1 MITDFQPASIR
12 SYPCGV
18 DAPLVVKIGGATGLD
33 LDALC
38 RDIAARWHA
47 GEHIVLIHGGSDA
60 TNVLA
65 EQLGHPPRMVVS
77 PSGHTS
83 RYTDRRT
90 LEIFA
95 MATAGLNRRLVER
108 LQGLG
113 VPAWG
118 LSGIDGRALR
128 ARRKE
133 AIRVVESGRVRILRD
148 DWTGA
153 VEAADGALL
162 RMLLEGSGQGG
173 YLPVLAPLAAGE
185 QGEMLNVDGDRAAAI
200 VAAELGAETLAL
212 LSNVAGLLRGY
223 PDPDSLVESLDLDE
237 LPAAMQWAQGR
248 MKKKLLGAQEA
259 LTRGVER
266 VLIGDGRRARPIS
279 DLLAGLGTVIGAP
292 VAAANGPHH
301 GR

>member
-1 MITDFQPASIR
+1 MNDLEQLT
-12 SYPCGV
+12 
-18 DAPLVVKIGGATGLD
+18 VVKIGGAAGVD

-47 GEHIVLIHGGSDA
+47 GERLVLVHGGSDA

-95 MATAGLNRRLVER
+95 MATAGINRELVER
-108 LQGLG
+108 LQALS

-118 LSGIDGRALR
+118 LSGIDGRMLR
-128 ARRKE
+128 ARRKA
-133 AIRVVESGRVRILRD
+133 AIRVVEDGRVRVLRD
-148 DWTGA
+148 DWTGT
-153 VEAADGALL
+153 VESADGELL
-162 RMLLEGSGQGG
+162 RMLLRGVDGRG

-185 QGEMLNVDGDRAAAI
+185 NGEMLNVDGDRAAAV
-200 VAAELGAETLAL
+200 VAGALGAPTLLL
-212 LSNVAGLLRGY
+212 LSNVVGLLRRF
-223 PDPDSLVESLDLDE
+223 PDEASLVETLDLAE
-237 LPAAMQWAQGR
+237 LPEAMEFAKGR

-259 LTRGVER
+259 LARGVDR
-266 VLIGDGRRARPIS
+266 VIIGDGRRATPIADALNGRGTLIGVS
-279 DLLAGLGTVIGAP
+279 TLAHA
-292 VAAANGPHH
+292 
-301 GR
+301 